1 MEIDVD
7 GVAQKG
13 ELKAYAISEH
23 VEKGGTHSGDATL
36 LLPAQNISKEVE
48 ARIIEDSGKIAAAL
62 NISGPFNTQFL
73 VKDDFVGV
81 IETNLRASRSVP
93 FVSKTYDVPFVRLA
107 TEIMADVDTPVPFA
121 SRCLDPVEHVAVKS
135 PQFSFKRLLGA
146 DPILGVE
153 MSSTGEVACFG
164 ATKEEAFLKSVLAAG
179 FRIPAAGGVVYFA
192 MPEGA
197 DQKYIEVAK
206 AFEAQGFQ
214 IMPASVST
222 AEELAAGGVTMLETM
237 DRAEWRAS
245 DNHAGALEPVKAG
258 GIELVVDLTKH
269 ESLYDLRRASVDFSV
284 PLITDVEQATLL
296 AAALEDKPNLT
307 ITPHNEYFDQK
318 EYYANAKPKPR
329 PKQTVS
335 PLAHDA
341 TALPG
346 I

>member
-1 MEIDVD
+1 
-7 GVAQKG
+7 
-13 ELKAYAISEH
+13 
-23 VEKGGTHSGDATL
+23 
-36 LLPAQNISKEVE
+36 
-48 ARIIEDSGKIAAAL
+48 
-62 NISGPFNTQFL
+62 
-73 VKDDFVGV
+73 
-81 IETNLRASRSVP
+81 
-93 FVSKTYDVPFVRLA
+93 
-107 TEIMADVDTPVPFA
+107 MADVDTDVPFA

-206 AFEAQGFQ
+206 AFEEQGFQ
-214 IMPASVST
+214 IVPASVST

-245 DNHAGALEPVKAG
+245 DNVAASLEPVKAG
-258 GIELVVDLTKH
+258 GVELVVDLTKH
-269 ESLYDLRRASVDFSV
+269 EALYDIRRASVDFSV

-296 AAALEDKPNLT
+296 AAALRAKPSLT

-335 PLAHDA
+335 PLERNAN
-341 TALPG
+341 ALPG